1 MLYFIIII
9 IAITIFILT
18 KNLKNIYYILFSLSL
33 LALSIILFSN
43 IMYILRISTFTYSH
57 FEGAAVYT
65 YLMHLPLTISDI
77 KTMLNIALSIF
88 VCLSSILFLHDIKY
102 AAHKVRDLTMASVF
116 VVCSLF
122 VLLVLQSPDFFEGL
136 YIRQNISGQ
145 SSIINAHFIV
155 SFLTYTIFLFCFV
168 PIIKLLYQLCITK
181 IIYKK
186 KLLTWLIFVSTAS
199 YISFFIV
206 LFCLPISNIFTKS
219 DIYAFS
225 GWSDKNITSYTF
237 WISSVCFIIAVSFIL
252 LVQMDV
258 LNNKIFKQ
266 HNLRDKS
273 IIYANDIRNVFHS
286 YKNVL
291 FSIKTIAEK
300 AAAIYGKPE
309 GLALLTTIKSQAE
322 NFSQKV
328 GNFLDIYNK
337 VDVEYAYT
345 DIRLCV
351 SDAIN
356 IVHIPDN
363 IQINFDILSDRL
375 FFFGDYELMREVF
388 VNLLSNSVDA
398 INKKKDIRGI
408 IKIVVWDEPP
418 WLCISLTDNGIGIDH
433 KIKEKIFRPLY
444 STKGTINNLGLG
456 LSYAQNVIKAHSG
469 YINFKS
475 IPEKK
480 TEFQIILPL

>member
-1 MLYFIIII
+1 
-9 IAITIFILT
+9 
-18 KNLKNIYYILFSLSL
+18 
-33 LALSIILFSN
+33 
-43 IMYILRISTFTYSH
+43 
-57 FEGAAVYT
+57 
-65 YLMHLPLTISDI
+65 
-77 KTMLNIALSIF
+77 
-88 VCLSSILFLHDIKY
+88 
-102 AAHKVRDLTMASVF
+102 
-116 VVCSLF
+116 
-122 VLLVLQSPDFFEGL
+122 
-136 YIRQNISGQ
+136 
-145 SSIINAHFIV
+145 
-155 SFLTYTIFLFCFV
+155 
-168 PIIKLLYQLCITK
+168 
-181 IIYKK
+181 
-186 KLLTWLIFVSTAS
+186 
-199 YISFFIV
+199 
-206 LFCLPISNIFTKS
+206 
-219 DIYAFS
+219 
-225 GWSDKNITSYTF
+225 
-237 WISSVCFIIAVSFIL
+237 
-252 LVQMDV
+252 MDV